1 MQITGKLILKLPP
14 VKGTSSKGEWTKQDI
29 VIETND
35 KFPKNIC
42 ISFMKEV
49 EKIQAVQIGSNLTV
63 HINIESREY
72 NGKWYTNVNGWKF
85 EVKSQ
90 PETQSHKS
98 ANFVDPEPIENQ
110 HDLPPLPEDNSDLPF

>member
-1 MQITGKLILKLPP
+1 MEITGKLILKLEPT
-14 VKGTSSKGEWTKQDI
+14 KGTSSKGEWTKQDI
-29 VIETND
+29 VIETAETY
-35 KFPKNIC
+35 PKKIC

-72 NGKWYTNVNGWKF
+72 NGKYYTNVNGWKF
-85 EVKSQ
+85 DVKSQ

-98 ANFVDPEPIENQ
+98 ANFVEPENLTSNNGD
-110 HDLPPLPEDNSDLPF
+110 DLPPF

>member
-1 MQITGKLILKLPP
+1 MEITGKLLSKLPP
-14 VKGTSSKGEWTKQDI
+14 VNGTSSKGEWTKQDI
-29 VIETND
+29 VIETAETY
-35 KFPKNIC
+35 PKKIC

-72 NGKWYTNVNGWKF
+72 NGKYYTNVNAWKF
-85 EVKSQ
+85 ESKSQ

-98 ANFVDPEPIENQ
+98 ANFVEPEPLTGKDDD
-110 HDLPPLPEDNSDLPF
+110 HDNLPF

>member
-1 MQITGKLILKLPP
+1 MEITGKLLSKLPP
-14 VKGTSSKGEWTKQDI
+14 VNGTSQKGEWTKQDI
-29 VIETND
+29 VIETAETY
-35 KFPKNIC
+35 PKKIC

-49 EKIQAVQIGSNLTV
+49 EKIQAVQIGSTLTV

-85 EVKSQ
+85 DVKSQ

-98 ANFVDPEPIENQ
+98 ANFVEP
-110 HDLPPLPEDNSDLPF
+110 DLTPSNDSVDDLPF